1 MPSTVIPSSRHPGGD
16 PDEIQ
21 TSPGWGAFWRCDMQR
36 NVCRLCFPLFLRR
49 VLARLAAAASSEAK
63 QGCPEP
69 TKERQVLRFR
79 EPQSD
84 VDVVLVGTMHYNPA
98 SISLAAN
105 TVKDLVDEDRL
116 GALVLETCP
125 KRA

>member
-1 MPSTVIPSSRHPGGD
+1 MRCIETFADSVSS
-16 PDEIQ
+16 
-21 TSPGWGAFWRCDMQR
+21 
-36 NVCRLCFPLFLRR
+36 VCRRL
-49 VLARLAAAASSEAK
+49 VARLAAAASPEAK
-63 QGCPEP
+63 QGFPEP

-105 TVKDLVDEDRL
+105 TVKDLVDKDRL

-125 KRA
+125 KREDPKLMDPRPLSSPPLRSSISARSSDSVSLA